1 MRTYI
6 NYCGKPKSGKTTV
19 LCLVIDKLTK
29 KVTGKPPIPTRGK
42 DRRIVFEINHQ
53 LVAISTYG
61 DDLKQLSKN
70 HRWFDEQGA
79 KVMVTASHASA
90 HTYDSHDHNLFIDN
104 YIHNEITA
112 DNEPE
117 KNRGRFNYCK
127 IQSVP
132 CPDEKE
138 QKRIN
143 NIYADYICNL
153 ILESLKI

>member
-6 NYCGKPKSGKTTV
+6 NYCGQSKSGKTTV
-19 LCLVIDKLTK
+19 LLRVIKKLEEEGKGEK
-29 KVTGKPPIPTRGK
+29 KEIQRFGGK
-42 DRRIVFEINHQ
+42 DCRIVIEIKHQ

-61 DDLKQLSKN
+61 DDLKQLLKN
-70 HRWFDEQGA
+70 HRWFDEHGA
-79 KVMVTASHASA
+79 KVMVTASHA
-90 HTYDSHDHNLFIDN
+90 HESHDHNLFIDN
-104 YIHNEITA
+104 YVHNEILS
-112 DNEPE
+112 DNETE
-117 KNRGRFNYCK
+117 KQRGRFNYYK